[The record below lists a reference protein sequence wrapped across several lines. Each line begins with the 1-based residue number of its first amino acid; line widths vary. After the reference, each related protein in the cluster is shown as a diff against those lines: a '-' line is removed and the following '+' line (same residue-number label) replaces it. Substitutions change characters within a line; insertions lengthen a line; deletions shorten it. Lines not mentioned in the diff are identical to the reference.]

1 MILKQSQ
8 ARQAGRRAGPRLVDD
23 DDDDDQKKFPRPV
36 CRVPIRIVVGI
47 CVMGS
52 RGEEFRAL
60 LDRVLSNLRA

>member
-8 ARQAGRRAGPRLVDD
+8 ARQAGRRAGPRLVV